1 MYPTDPLEI
10 LGLWVSMILILM
22 IFSYLLYKE
31 TPIYRLAEHLFV
43 GVAFAVT
50 AITAIDTTIKVA
62 IIPLSKGEIIYV
74 IPIILGMLLYTMFT
88 RRYRWLS
95 RFSLAA
101 LVGSMIGLAMRG
113 VLIPNILQQVISTI
127 TPPKSD
133 DPLSWFN
140 MLFIGIGTFC
150 CLSYFL
156 LTHEHRGFWAYPTRL
171 GRWIMMLGLGVMFG
185 NTVLMRMAM
194 LSGVAERILQVLKI
208 IPM

>member
-10 LGLWVSMILILM
+10 LGLWTSMILILM

-62 IIPLSKGEIIYV
+62 IIPLTRGEIVYV
-74 IPIILGMLLYTMFT
+74 IPIILGILLYTMFT
-88 RRYRWLS
+88 RKYRWLS

-140 MLFIGIGTFC
+140 MLFIGVGTFC

-156 LTHEHRGFWAYPTRL
+156 LTHEHRGLWAYPTRL

>member
-1 MYPTDPLEI
+1 MYPTDPIEI
-10 LGLWVSMILILM
+10 LGLWVSMLLILM

-50 AITAIDTTIKVA
+50 AITAIDTTMKVA
-62 IIPLSKGEIIYV
+62 VIPLMKGEIIYI
-74 IPIILGMLLYTMFT
+74 IPIILGVLLYTMFI
-88 RRYRWLS
+88 REYRWLS

-101 LVGSMIGLAMRG
+101 LVGSMIGLSMRG

-127 TPPKSD
+127 SPPASD
-133 DPLSWFN
+133 DPFKWFN
-140 MLFIGIGTFC
+140 TIYISIGTFC
-150 CLSYFL
+150 ILSYFL
-156 LTHEHRGFWAYPTRL
+156 LTHEHKGFWTYPTRL

-194 LSGVAERILQVLKI
+194 LSGVVERILQVLKI